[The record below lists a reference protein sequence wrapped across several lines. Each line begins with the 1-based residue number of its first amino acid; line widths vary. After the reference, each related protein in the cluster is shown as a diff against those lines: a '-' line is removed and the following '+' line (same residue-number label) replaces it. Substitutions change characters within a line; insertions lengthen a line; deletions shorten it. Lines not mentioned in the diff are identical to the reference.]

1 MQTKKTTLL
10 LIKILEKIVSDK
22 ELHGLWLN
30 TLSFLEYIG
39 TRKMLK
45 ALPASCLNETLLAH
59 INEESRHSLFF
70 KKLSHKVSGKQFF
83 FAEHEMICSK
93 EAENYFQQIDQE
105 ARSFSRSNPTLNY
118 LYTTYTVELRAI
130 LLYSI
135 YSKILKRNQLP
146 FTLNFVLKEEEQH
159 LAAVMQSIKTLD
171 PFAEQN
177 FEELKEFE
185 HRAYFSLLRKIE
197 QKIFHPSASKAKD
210 LSQTSSSSVS
220 FQEQHP

>member
-22 ELHGLWLN
+22 DLHGLWLN

-70 KKLSHKVSGKQFF
+70 KKLSHKVSGKQFC

-93 EAENYFQQIDQE
+93 EAETYFQQIDKE
-105 ARSFSRSNPTLNY
+105 ATSFSRSNPILNY

-135 YSKILKRNQLP
+135 YSKILKRNEFP

-185 HRAYFSLLRKIE
+185 HRAYFSLLRKLE
-197 QKIFHPSASKAKD
+197 QKIFHPSTSKAKD
-210 LSQTSSSSVS
+210 LSQASNSSVS